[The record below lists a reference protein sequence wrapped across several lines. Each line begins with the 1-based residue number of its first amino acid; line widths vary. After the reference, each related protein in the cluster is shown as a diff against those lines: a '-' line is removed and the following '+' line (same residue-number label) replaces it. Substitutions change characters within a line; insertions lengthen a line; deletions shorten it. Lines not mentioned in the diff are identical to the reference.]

1 MIKEYKNF
9 INGQWCKSES
19 GKVFTNVNPANSGDV
34 IGKFQKSGKKDI
46 VRAIESAKNAFAC
59 FRATTAPQRGKILLQ
74 AARIME
80 RQTRDLAMLL
90 TREEGKPV
98 NESEG
103 EVKRAIQIFQFFGSE
118 GWRLNGETIPS
129 ENQGVDLLTYR
140 EPLGVVALI
149 TPWNFPVCIPCWK
162 IAPALVSGNTVVF
175 KPASKTPLTGIRI
188 AEILQEAGL
197 PKGALN
203 LATGSGDIFGAE
215 FTANSGIKAISF
227 TGSNKVGSELC
238 RKAAVRLQKIQ
249 LEMGGKNPL
258 IVLEDADIDKAVDY
272 AIQGAF
278 GGTGQKCTATSR
290 VIVVDSIAD
299 RFTDKL
305 VAKTRKIKVGD
316 GLDTAT
322 DMGPLVDQAQMT
334 AVLKYIEA
342 GKQEGAK
349 LLFGGKILAGQKY
362 DRGYFIEPAIFSE
375 VNPEMRIA
383 QEEIFGP
390 VLAIIKVG
398 SIEQAIQ
405 VANDTPYGL
414 SASVCAKDL
423 AKVFKCIHALEAGII
438 HVNSTTTGA
447 EAQVP
452 FGGMKKSSSGS
463 REMGKTA
470 IDFYTQLKTV
480 YLNYN

>member
-9 INGQWCKSES
+9 INGQWVKSGS
-19 GKVFTNVNPANSGDV
+19 GKVFANINPANSDDL
-34 IGKFQKSGKKDI
+34 IGQFQKSEKKDVI
-46 VRAIESAKNAFAC
+46 QAIESAQNAFPGY
-59 FRATTAPQRGKILLQ
+59 RATPAPQRGKILLQ

-80 RQTRDLAMLL
+80 GQVKDLSVLL
-90 TREEGKPV
+90 TREEGKPIH
-98 NESEG
+98 ESEG

-118 GWRLNGETIPS
+118 GWRLNGETVPS

-162 IAPALVSGNTVVF
+162 MAPALVSGNTVVF

-188 AEILQEAGL
+188 AEILEEAGL

-203 LATGSGDIFGAE
+203 LVTGSGDIFGAE
-215 FTANSGIKAISF
+215 ITANSGIKAISF
-227 TGSNKVGSELC
+227 TGSNTVGSGLYQ
-238 RKAAVRLQKIQ
+238 KAAGQMQKIQ

-258 IVLEDADIDKAVDY
+258 IVLEDADIDKAADY

-290 VIVVDSIAD
+290 VIVVDSIAVK
-299 RFTDKL
+299 FTETL
-305 VAKTRKIKVGD
+305 VEKTGRIKVGD
-316 GLDTAT
+316 GLDPST
-322 DMGPLVDQAQMT
+322 DMGPLVDQAQMDT
-334 AVLKYIEA
+334 VLKYIEA
-342 GKQEGAK
+342 GKQDGAK
-349 LLFGGKILAGQKY
+349 LLFGGKMLAGPKY
-362 DRGYFIEPAIFSE
+362 DRGYFVEPAVFSE

-383 QEEIFGP
+383 REEIFGP

-398 SIEQAIQ
+398 SIEEAIK
-405 VANDTPYGL
+405 VANNTTYGL

-423 AKVFKCIHALEAGII
+423 TKIFKCIHEIEAGII

-447 EAQVP
+447 EGQVP

-463 REMGKTA
+463 REMGKAA

>member
-9 INGQWCKSES
+9 INGNWVKSDS
-19 GKVFTNVNPANSGDV
+19 GKVFTDINPANSDDV
-34 IGKFQKSGKKDI
+34 IGKFQKSEKKDVI
-46 VRAIESAKNAFAC
+46 QAIESAKNAFPSY
-59 FRATTAPQRGKILLQ
+59 RAIPAPQRGKILLK

-80 RQTRDLAMLL
+80 SQAKDLSILL

-98 NESEG
+98 HESEG

-129 ENQGVDLLTYR
+129 ENPGMDLLTYR

-162 IAPALVSGNTVVF
+162 MAPALVSGNTVVF

-188 AEILQEAGL
+188 AEILEEAGL

-203 LATGSGDIFGAE
+203 LVTGSGDVFGDE
-215 FTANSGIKAISF
+215 ITANAAIKAISF
-227 TGSNKVGSELC
+227 TGSNKVGSELYQ
-238 RKAAVRLQKIQ
+238 KAAGRMQKMQ

-290 VIVVDSIAD
+290 VIVVDSICAK
-299 RFTDKL
+299 FTEKL
-305 VAKTRKIKVGD
+305 VKETRKIKVGD
-316 GLDTAT
+316 GLDPAN
-322 DMGPLVDQAQMT
+322 DMGPLVDQAQMNT
-334 AVLKYIEA
+334 VLKYIEA
-342 GKQEGAK
+342 GKQDGAK
-349 LLFGGKILAGQKY
+349 LLFGGNMLAGPKY
-362 DRGYFIEPAIFSE
+362 DRGYFIEPAVFSE

-383 QEEIFGP
+383 REEIFGP
-390 VLAIIKVG
+390 VLALIKVG
-398 SIEQAIQ
+398 SVAEA
-405 VANDTPYGL
+405 VKTANDTAYGL

-423 AKVFKCIHALEAGII
+423 TSVFKCIHEIEAGII

-447 EAQVP
+447 EGQVP

-463 REMGKTA
+463 REMGKAA

>member
-1 MIKEYKNF
+1 MIKEYQNF
-9 INGQWCKSES
+9 INGQWVKSES
-19 GKVFTNVNPANSGDV
+19 GKVFTNTNPANSDDV
-34 IGKFQKSGKKDI
+34 IGKFQKSENKDVI
-46 VRAIESAKNAFAC
+46 QAIESAKNAFAC
-59 FRATTAPQRGKILLQ
+59 FRATPAPQRGKILLQ

-80 RQTRDLAMLL
+80 HQVKDLSILL
-90 TREEGKPV
+90 TREEGKPIL
-98 NESEG
+98 ESEG
-103 EVKRAIQIFQFFGSE
+103 EVKRSIQIFQFFGSE

-188 AEILQEAGL
+188 AEILEEAGL

-203 LATGSGDIFGAE
+203 LVTAPGAVFGAE
-215 FTANSGIKAISF
+215 CTAHSEIKAISF
-227 TGSNKVGSELC
+227 TGSNNVGSELY
-238 RKAAVRLQKIQ
+238 RKAAGRMQKVQ

-258 IVLEDADIDKAVDY
+258 IVLDDADIDKAVDY

-290 VIVVDSIAD
+290 VLVVASVAD
-299 RFTDKL
+299 HFTERL
-305 VAKTRKIKVGD
+305 VEETRKIKVGD

-322 DMGPLVDQAQMT
+322 DMGPLVDQAQMDT
-334 AVLKYIEA
+334 VLKYIEA
-342 GKQEGAK
+342 GKQDGAK
-349 LLFGGKILAGQKY
+349 LLFGGNKLTGPKY
-362 DRGYFIEPAIFSE
+362 DRGYFIEPAVFSE

-383 QEEIFGP
+383 REEIFGP

-398 SIEQAIQ
+398 SVEEAIQ
-405 VANDTPYGL
+405 VANNTAYGL
-414 SASVCAKDL
+414 SASVCAKDITRI
-423 AKVFKCIHALEAGII
+423 FKCIHEIEAGII

-463 REMGKTA
+463 REMGKAA